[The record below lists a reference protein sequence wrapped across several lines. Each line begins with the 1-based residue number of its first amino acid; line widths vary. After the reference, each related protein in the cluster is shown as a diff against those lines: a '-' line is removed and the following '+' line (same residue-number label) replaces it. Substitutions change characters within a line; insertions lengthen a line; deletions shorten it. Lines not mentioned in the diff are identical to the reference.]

1 MDFSRFSDSDF
12 DVKKWVN
19 AALRSNKDPNVALDA
34 HASTL
39 VMKLQLYIQEANNTL
54 EEESQQMVQNLPRVL
69 REIEGVYKETT
80 LLKDQMNS
88 VKNDIEKVE
97 IETSE
102 SMKMLVELDSI
113 KSRMQAASN
122 VIQEADNWSVLVSDV
137 DGICKRGDIDAIASM
152 LTSMQ
157 HSLEV
162 LNYLPDYEKR
172 KQTLEKLKDKLEALV
187 SPKLIAAF
195 NDHDIEATRDYVR
208 IFQDIYRM
216 NFLERYYNHCRKSVL
231 QDAWSALIREDMET
245 LPMFEEFYDLV
256 LSSWHAEVS
265 WCVQIFPN
273 AIDLV
278 NSVLAQSLSALDPS
292 IYQYI
297 SDYINDFANPVM
309 KIEQLTAFRKCTFRF
324 AEGLDTALSNQQIND
339 PRTTNQLVQAIHS
352 PFTKLL
358 LKYSDWEK
366 ENLMANLKSLSFEID
381 GILDT
386 VSRINEY
393 VGKAFTWANEA
404 RNRCFDLTQ
413 GCGIYGLGSALETY
427 FIKYLNEHFDIVK
440 NLRDLCRIGVLSN
453 ITAPSPASQNTEFQ
467 DDWTVFQNAFRL
479 IQTCGDIIIKS
490 NSLSARL
497 QKSINNQADKLLA
510 PANLQR
516 TLVHYNYLVDDDSE
530 EMSSLSYLVERCQQ
544 EGHDFVFLPSV
555 RQRCCDLNESCHLFA
570 FDLIFSKVQQQ
581 LSAMPMMEARFYY
594 SAICVWSAEKEVSDV
609 SNEDLPTF
617 ISPSS
622 YITQI
627 GDYLLNLPQQLEPFA
642 TQNNPSL
649 EMALKEGKLPY
660 PDTSDNEDTSLNVND
675 TTIYW
680 LGAVARGT
688 VLTYVENI
696 MKIPTLTD
704 HAARQLI
711 EDIEY
716 LFNILEALEIS
727 PGIKLKQIVL
737 LLKSPSSEFQQSVK
751 DQQILKEI
759 ADGIAKIRNI
769 NL

>member
-1 MDFSRFSDSDF
+1 MVLCHVCDFSRFSDSDF

-137 DGICKRGDIDAIASM
+137 DGICKRGDIDA
-152 LTSMQ
+152 
-157 HSLEV
+157 EV

-544 EGHDFVFLPSV
+544 ALKSV
-555 RQRCCDLNESCHLFA
+555 
-570 FDLIFSKVQQQ
+570 K
-581 LSAMPMMEARFYY
+581 
-594 SAICVWSAEKEVSDV
+594 VWSAEKEVSDV

-737 LLKSPSSEFQQSVK
+737 LLKSPSSLTENDKLRSLRSGDYNQ
-751 DQQILKEI
+751 ET
-759 ADGIAKIRNI
+759 AA
-769 NL
+769 